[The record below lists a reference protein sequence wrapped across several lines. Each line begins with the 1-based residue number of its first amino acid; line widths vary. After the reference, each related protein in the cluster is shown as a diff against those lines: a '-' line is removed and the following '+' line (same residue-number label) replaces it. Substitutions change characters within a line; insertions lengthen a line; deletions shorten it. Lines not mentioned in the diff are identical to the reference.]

1 MYSSAVFLSIEVI
14 SHGRAYR
21 LNWIINCR
29 TLRILYACYRHISFH
44 EVCVI
49 HTVVGWCAQN
59 LICLLP
65 KYMYLSLTLSAMGV
79 PRRLS
84 GKEPAWQCRR
94 LGFDPW
100 VRKIPWKRKWQPT
113 PVLLPGKSHG
123 RRNLAGYT
131 PWGHKRVGHN
141 LATKTTRATSGIWV
155 DEGIIS
161 HSSHLWKPEN
171 QGPEPATQ

>member
-49 HTVVGWCAQN
+49 HIVVGWCAEN

-100 VRKIPWKRKWQPT
+100 VRKIPWIRKWQPT
-113 PVLLPGKSHG
+113 PVFLPGESQG
-123 RRNLAGYT
+123 QGSLVRYG
-131 PWGHKRVGHN
+131 PWGHKSVGHDFV
-141 LATKTTRATSGIWV
+141 TKQ
-155 DEGIIS
+155 
-161 HSSHLWKPEN
+161 HSQILSTFDSCIARSSYFKKR
-171 QGPEPATQ
+171 